1 MFTCYLLKWRSMCP
15 DDHTLTASVRSISQL
30 AMPLVDIFCDR
41 WYSRNKAAGS
51 YQSRHMRSIDDQTES
66 CRCFSSHSQR
76 LVEFGV
82 FLFCRQKCTA
92 CSGTQLRTTSPLRV
106 HSFQK
111 KSTTHPQYQS
121 AEEFRFQLSLFIV
134 SFYFVKLNHFLWS
147 TVRSNNIAER
157 VIVEVVVN
165 VVVVVVK
172 FVLIHVEL

>member
-1 MFTCYLLKWRSMCP
+1 
-15 DDHTLTASVRSISQL
+15 
-30 AMPLVDIFCDR
+30 
-41 WYSRNKAAGS
+41 
-51 YQSRHMRSIDDQTES
+51 MRSIDDQTES

-134 SFYFVKLNHFLWS
+134 SFYFIKLNHFLGS

-157 VIVEVVVN
+157 VIVDVVVN

-172 FVLIHVEL
+172 FVLIHVELLIVGVAAVVVSSVMMSGRVFIMVIVTIPIIHVVTNSTNQITSL